1 MQQRIIKYF
10 LIILALGLLIAGQ
23 VEGKGLSLQSTGL
36 GFRGTFVF
44 GNNGNLHVKYIDTE
58 NDRHIS
64 AGNMGGNFY
73 LVSRIND
80 NLLLEFTIGAFS
92 RVLYDAYYEWE
103 DKTMLYSAAPMLMG
117 INYEILPETSG
128 ADIRPYVGFGPGVYL
143 LSDINVIEDNTIKKV
158 NIDSKIKGGFYCSAG
173 FNFLFTEKLGLNFD
187 LKYHLIDFNPCFSRS
202 GFEFGLGFIFTWG
215 DQNDKT
221 YSFPLNKIQ

>member
-1 MQQRIIKYF
+1 MKRQIIKLLLF
-10 LIILALGLLIAGQ
+10 ILALGLLITGQ

-36 GFRGTFVF
+36 GFRGTLVF
-44 GNNGNLHVKYIDTE
+44 GNNSNVHVKYIDTE
-58 NDRHIS
+58 INRQIS

-80 NLLLEFTIGAFS
+80 NLLLEFTIGAFA
-92 RVLYDAYYEWE
+92 RVLYDTYYEWE
-103 DKTMLYSAAPMLMG
+103 NKSMVYSAAPMLMG
-117 INYEILPETSG
+117 MNYELMPETSG
-128 ADIRPYVGFGPGVYL
+128 ANIRPYIGFGPGVYL
-143 LSDINVIEDNTIKKV
+143 LSDINVTEENNKSKV

-187 LKYHLIDFNPCFSRS
+187 LKYHLIDFNPGFSRS